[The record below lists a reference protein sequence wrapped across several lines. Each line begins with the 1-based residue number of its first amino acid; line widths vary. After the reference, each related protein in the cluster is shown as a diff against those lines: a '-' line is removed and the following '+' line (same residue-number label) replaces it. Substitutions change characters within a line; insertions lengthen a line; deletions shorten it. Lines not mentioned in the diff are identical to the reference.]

1 MTEGSFEV
9 KLPTYG
15 QMQQQMWEKLET
27 RESVERRSIKVRE
40 KVEKSRN
47 TLFFQCFAER
57 SCGMRDQ
64 QLHAAVVRS
73 TFGSQDL
80 SSGAL

>member
-40 KVEKSRN
+40 KVE
-47 TLFFQCFAER
+47 
-57 SCGMRDQ
+57 
-64 QLHAAVVRS
+64 
-73 TFGSQDL
+73 
-80 SSGAL
+80 